1 MKAKLI
7 VMLCLLALLVVPA
20 TGYGASSVEE
30 GATITTLGYGTA
42 SAPPDSVRVD
52 LYINEEPT
60 YGPGGPELAFVQ
72 LADLEHVQDL
82 LVNNGV
88 DEETIEVNILNTN
101 YSYGSNSPSGE
112 ISFIYSDVFGLRA
125 MLQAVLDEME
135 GRRGPNIQAA
145 SFIFMV
151 KDCAALEEEAMQ
163 AALNDAR
170 TRAARMAG
178 LLEMTPGPIRSV
190 SEDVSSSGVA
200 APAGGCIALESLES
214 SGIYSFFRN
223 AGSAATNNMNE
234 VEVAISLKATFALE
248 PAR

>member
-1 MKAKLI
+1 MKTKLI

-20 TGYGASSVEE
+20 AGYGASAVEE
-30 GATITTLGYGTA
+30 GATITALGYGVA

-60 YGPGGPELAFVQ
+60 YGPGGPKLVFVQ
-72 LADLEHVQDL
+72 PADLEDVQNL
-82 LVNNGV
+82 LVKNGV
-88 DEETIEVNILNTN
+88 DEETIEINTLSTD
-101 YSYGSNSPSGE
+101 YAYGSNSPAGE
-112 ISFIYSDVFGLRA
+112 ISFIYSDVAGLRT

-145 SFIFMV
+145 RFVFMV
-151 KDCAALEEEAMQ
+151 EDCAALEEEAMQ

-178 LLEMTPGPIRSV
+178 LLEMTPGPIRSL
-190 SEDVSSSGVA
+190 SEDISSSGVA
-200 APAGGCIALESLES
+200 APAGGCIALESLAP
-214 SGIYSFFRN
+214 SGAYSFLRN

>member
-1 MKAKLI
+1 M
-7 VMLCLLALLVVPA
+7 
-20 TGYGASSVEE
+20 
-30 GATITTLGYGTA
+30 
-42 SAPPDSVRVD
+42 RVD

-60 YGPGGPELAFVQ
+60 YGPGGPELVFVQ
-72 LADLEHVQDL
+72 PTDLEDVQDL
-82 LVNNGV
+82 LVKNGV
-88 DEETIEVNILNTN
+88 DEETIEVNILSTD
-101 YSYGSNSPSGE
+101 YSYGSNSPAGE
-112 ISFIYSDVFGLRA
+112 ISFIYSDVAGLRT
-125 MLQAVLDEME
+125 MLQAVLEGME

-151 KDCAALEEEAMQ
+151 EDCAALEEEAMQ
-163 AALNDAR
+163 TALNDAR

-178 LLEMTPGPIRSV
+178 LLKMTPGPIRTV
-190 SEDVSSSGVA
+190 SEDISSSGVA

-234 VEVAISLKATFALE
+234 VGVAISLKATFALE